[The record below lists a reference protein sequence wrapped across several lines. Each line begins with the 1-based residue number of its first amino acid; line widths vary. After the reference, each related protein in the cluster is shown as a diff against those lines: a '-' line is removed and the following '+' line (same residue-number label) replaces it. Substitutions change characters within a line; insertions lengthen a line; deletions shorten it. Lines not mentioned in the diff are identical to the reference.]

1 MLNGLPLNSAALN
14 ALWQS
19 SVAPPEPTLPTALVW
34 ACRVRLGVENVSAQ
48 LTGKVRIEREEGAA
62 AIAELSLYL
71 PGEAIDVV
79 SWTGRPLEIYF
90 QHLVAGVWVEELRF
104 SGWLEQP
111 TFDPRN
117 RIVSCEATDRLQD
130 LVEAME
136 IDSIDLLTGGTWS
149 ADVFEAVDGRSR
161 WDYAMERM
169 GTLPASLDRSVS
181 GQLRV
186 TPWTRTA
193 PVAVFAPGTT
203 VDQSLTVEFAKLSG
217 RVNRVALSIDYRYS
231 RLRER
236 SYSYGWQHPDIVGW
250 SESQGFCLWRHNT
263 TELPTIDMVRD
274 ALSSAGLHSMMGG
287 SFLTVPLSGVYCDP
301 PQGWTNVFN
310 NLLLAFNVFGGV
322 RWVQPITEKY
332 VLTVE
337 APASVAQ
344 AGEVLRRD
352 GTAIE
357 SELDRAKT
365 WESDEFTNSEPDA
378 QPDELGDKVINL
390 REPERQA
397 LAVRCQLATAAT
409 SILSAHR
416 STRVSFQVPSSKALG
431 IDTVHTVR
439 LEDRCVAE
447 GKVWAV
453 IDEFDLDGQTAL
465 TTLVLAIS
473 NGGGEA
479 SDPLEPPA
487 APATNPGGLVPGP
500 PPMSTQLRGR
510 GTMSYD
516 DAREGFAGNY
526 DELDIG
532 TPPEPFPR
540 RLQLTAP
547 EIPAEHRDEFTAEQ
561 TATYRVAI
569 PNDPLE
575 V

>member
-1 MLNGLPLNSAALN
+1 M
-14 ALWQS
+14 
-19 SVAPPEPTLPTALVW
+19 
-34 ACRVRLGVENVSAQ
+34 
-48 LTGKVRIEREEGAA
+48 
-62 AIAELSLYL
+62 
-71 PGEAIDVV
+71 
-79 SWTGRPLEIYF
+79 
-90 QHLVAGVWVEELRF
+90 
-104 SGWLEQP
+104 
-111 TFDPRN
+111 
-117 RIVSCEATDRLQD
+117 
-130 LVEAME
+130 
-136 IDSIDLLTGGTWS
+136 
-149 ADVFEAVDGRSR
+149 
-161 WDYAMERM
+161 
-169 GTLPASLDRSVS
+169 
-181 GQLRV
+181 
-186 TPWTRTA
+186 
-193 PVAVFAPGTT
+193 
-203 VDQSLTVEFAKLSG
+203 
-217 RVNRVALSIDYRYS
+217 
-231 RLRER
+231 
-236 SYSYGWQHPDIVGW
+236 
-250 SESQGFCLWRHNT
+250 
-263 TELPTIDMVRD
+263 
-274 ALSSAGLHSMMGG
+274 
-287 SFLTVPLSGVYCDP
+287 
-301 PQGWTNVFN
+301 
-310 NLLLAFNVFGGV
+310 
-322 RWVQPITEKY
+322 
-332 VLTVE
+332 
-337 APASVAQ
+337 
-344 AGEVLRRD
+344 
-352 GTAIE
+352 
-357 SELDRAKT
+357 DRAKT

-447 GKVWAV
+447 GKVWSV